1 MNFGYYS
8 TCLLISAFLIQHF
21 IEIQSKSEDN
31 FHYIGA
37 RFKSIK
43 CQSDNITVITKYC
56 YLKAVSRKVVT
67 LNFGVNL
74 LVLYSR
80 PYYIHSVLNYRYGTI
95 FRQIIDTQ
103 KIEVCGILDGI
114 DTNPLVKLIFDMI
127 KSSMPANIFH
137 NCPYKD
143 DWDFNNFTL
152 NLDLVDKVKMLFPEG
167 TYRADIALHFR
178 DVITYNFSLVIEIK
192 TPLKESFG

>member
-1 MNFGYYS
+1 MNFW
-8 TCLLISAFLIQHF
+8 TCLLIFVFFIQHF
-21 IEIQSKSEDN
+21 IEIQSKSEDK
-31 FHYIGA
+31 FQYIGA

-67 LNFGVNL
+67 LNFGVKL

-95 FRQIIDTQ
+95 FRQIIDTK

-114 DTNPLVKLIFDMI
+114 DTNPLVKLVFDMI
-127 KSSMPANIFH
+127 KSRMPANIFH
-137 NCPYKD
+137 KCPYTG

-152 NLDLVDKVKMLFPEG
+152 NLGLVDKATMLFPEG
-167 TYRADIALHFR
+167 TYRADISLYFR
-178 DVITYNFSLVIEIK
+178 DVITYNLSTTIEMK